1 MNRRGFMQAT
11 TAGLALALTDPVVA
25 LGGGPSAPAVA
36 AGVPRIG
43 VLGDSNPLAWAFH
56 SPGIELECRWAA
68 GSGRRLIDLAT
79 ELAALDLDAIVAVG
93 VRAAR
98 AAARVSRTIPVVFVI
113 GGDPVA
119 EGLVAS
125 VEAPGGNVTGL
136 SLLSD
141 GEVAA
146 RRLALLRETV
156 PGLAR
161 LGVLTN
167 PDNALHAAAV
177 VATRRAADRHG
188 IEVGVGT
195 VRLAGGEEEELAEGF
210 RAVAAADAVIVL
222 PDALFSLHAAYLVA
236 LAEVSSLPGVYPT
249 RSFVDVGGLMALH
262 GNSAEVVRRVS
273 GLVSQI
279 LGGARAGTLP
289 VQRLDALELT
299 INLKS
304 AAALDLEL
312 PPSVL
317 AGAAVVN
324 A

>member
-1 MNRRGFMQAT
+1 MNRRGFMRAT
-11 TAGLALALTDPVVA
+11 TAGLVLAVTDPAAA
-25 LGGGPSAPAVA
+25 LRGDPPAPAVA

-56 SPGIELECRWAA
+56 SPGIELECRWA
-68 GSGRRLIDLAT
+68 GDSGRRLIDLAT
-79 ELAALDLDAIVAVG
+79 ELVALDLDAIVAVG

-98 AAARVSRTIPVVFVI
+98 AAARVTRTIPIVFVI

-125 VEAPGGNVTGL
+125 VEEPGGNMTGL

-141 GEVAA
+141 GEVAT

-161 LGVLTN
+161 VGVLTN

-177 VATRRAADRHG
+177 VATRRAADSHG
-188 IEVGVGT
+188 IEIGVGT
-195 VRLAGGEEEELAEGF
+195 VRMAGGEEEELTEGF
-210 RAVAAADAVIVL
+210 RTVAATDAVILL

-236 LAEVSSLPGVYPT
+236 LAEVFSLPGVYPT

-289 VQRLDALELT
+289 VQRLDGLELT

-304 AAALDLEL
+304 AAALDLTL
-312 PPSVL
+312 SPSLL
-317 AGAAVVN
+317 AAAAVI